1 MMGAEDFEA
10 RLSAPDNYSIAILL
24 GLQVEYI
31 QSPML
36 GIDLF
41 PASVAWPCS
50 LGSQYY
56 HE

>member
-41 PASVAWPCS
+41 SASVAWPCS